1 MLRAYRACVRH
12 IYASET
18 RLDSL
23 QLKQQRIFFITPL
36 VKAVSFLGPFA
47 LNNGIYVI
55 RTFHFWRKYFDLS
68 RKKII
73 PVISIRRYDAST
85 SGPLVYKGGFSSL
98 LILYTRLSIMRA
110 LVTHFS
116 SVSSWNPKVLFG
128 SIDFQLNIEECLS
141 EYTAFQPSTT
151 EILK

>member
-1 MLRAYRACVRH
+1 MILAGAFHASRAYHACVPH
-12 IYASET
+12 IYVSET
-18 RLDSL
+18 RLAAL
-23 QLKQQRIFFITPL
+23 QLKQQIIFFITPL
-36 VKAVSFLGPFA
+36 VKAVSFVAPFA
-47 LNNGIYVI
+47 LNSGSYVI

-85 SGPLVYKGGFSSL
+85 SGLLVYKRGVSSL

-116 SVSSWNPKVLFG
+116 SVSS
-128 SIDFQLNIEECLS
+128 
-141 EYTAFQPSTT
+141 
-151 EILK
+151 

>member
-1 MLRAYRACVRH
+1 MILAGAFHALRAYRACVRH

-68 RKKII
+68 RKKNY
-73 PVISIRRYDAST
+73 SCHFNQEMRC
-85 SGPLVYKGGFSSL
+85 KHKWSL
-98 LILYTRLSIMRA
+98 NL
-110 LVTHFS
+110 
-116 SVSSWNPKVLFG
+116 
-128 SIDFQLNIEECLS
+128 
-141 EYTAFQPSTT
+141 
-151 EILK
+151 

>member
-73 PVISIRRYDAST
+73 PVISIRRYDVRVSAAFAPYRVSPFGFAPTLYLIPYTVRPHTFRVRPHQVEFAS
-85 SGPLVYKGGFSSL
+85 
-98 LILYTRLSIMRA
+98 
-110 LVTHFS
+110 
-116 SVSSWNPKVLFG
+116 
-128 SIDFQLNIEECLS
+128 
-141 EYTAFQPSTT
+141 
-151 EILK
+151 